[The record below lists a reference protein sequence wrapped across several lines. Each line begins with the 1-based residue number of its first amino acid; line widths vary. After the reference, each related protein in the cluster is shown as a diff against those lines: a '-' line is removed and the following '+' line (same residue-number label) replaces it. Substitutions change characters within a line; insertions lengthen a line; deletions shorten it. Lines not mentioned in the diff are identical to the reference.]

1 MFRSICSRLSK
12 WKAHCGLMSYSMP
25 TELTSQRSPFGVAVP
40 RAGDDEGDDEWFCA
54 AAQDKPFGGYPN
66 ADMEYCA
73 KLSDLY
79 IRYIG
84 RSEAGPRTPVTP
96 DVVGGVALAQC
107 KHESTVTQAI
117 PVLERKLLDSRFTLP
132 PRGQAN

>member
-1 MFRSICSRLSK
+1 MSRTL
-12 WKAHCGLMSYSMP
+12 AL
-25 TELTSQRSPFGVAVP
+25 LIALVAVSP
-40 RAGDDEGDDEWFCA
+40 A
-54 AAQDKPFGGYPN
+54 AQAQDKPFGGYAS

-73 KLSDLY
+73 RLSEVY

-107 KHESTVTQAI
+107 KHESTVAQAI
-117 PVLERKLLDSRFTLP
+117 PMLERKLLNARFTLP
-132 PRGQAN
+132 PRN

>member
-1 MFRSICSRLSK
+1 MSRIPMLLAASISLV
-12 WKAHCGLMSYSMP
+12 L
-25 TELTSQRSPFGVAVP
+25 PFA
-40 RAGDDEGDDEWFCA
+40 A

>member
-1 MFRSICSRLSK
+1 MSRIPMLLAASISLV
-12 WKAHCGLMSYSMP
+12 L
-25 TELTSQRSPFGVAVP
+25 PFA
-40 RAGDDEGDDEWFCA
+40 A

-96 DVVGGVALAQC
+96 DVVGGVA
-107 KHESTVTQAI
+107 
-117 PVLERKLLDSRFTLP
+117 
-132 PRGQAN
+132 

>member
-1 MFRSICSRLSK
+1 MLKISMLLTVLVS
-12 WKAHCGLMSYSMP
+12 MS
-25 TELTSQRSPFGVAVP
+25 LPFA
-40 RAGDDEGDDEWFCA
+40 A

-107 KHESTVTQAI
+107 KHESTVAEAI

-132 PRGQAN
+132 PRG